1 MALNSLGERQT
12 YLRDSH
18 PHFGRSDKQSQLSV
32 ESVFKAYVLQ
42 GKPVLAVK
50 DISFEVNAGDIC
62 VLLGPSGSGKS
73 TLLRMIAGLL
83 PVTSGKII
91 LSGKPVLGPGRERG
105 MVFQNYTSF
114 PWLTVQENV
123 EYGLRINGTPT
134 KARKEIA
141 SYFIDRVKLT
151 RFSHA
156 YPDQLSGGMR
166 QRVAIARTL
175 ANGPDIL
182 LMDEPFGAL
191 DAETR
196 WQMQELLL
204 DIVRQENVT
213 ALIVTHDIEE
223 AIFLGDHIV
232 FLSSHPGSVREHIS
246 TRSQTADKPKNKE
259 AFFEDADYL
268 KLEKKIMRM
277 MREEA
282 DGSVR

>member
-1 MALNSLGERQT
+1 QT

-18 PHFGRSDKQSQLSV
+18 PHFGRSDKHSQLSV
-32 ESVFKAYVLQ
+32 ESVSKAYVLK

-151 RFSHA
+151 
-156 YPDQLSGGMR
+156 
-166 QRVAIARTL
+166 
-175 ANGPDIL
+175 L
-182 LMDEPFGAL
+182 L
-191 DAETR
+191 
-196 WQMQELLL
+196 
-204 DIVRQENVT
+204 V
-213 ALIVTHDIEE
+213 
-223 AIFLGDHIV
+223 
-232 FLSSHPGSVREHIS
+232 
-246 TRSQTADKPKNKE
+246 
-259 AFFEDADYL
+259 
-268 KLEKKIMRM
+268 
-277 MREEA
+277 
-282 DGSVR
+282 